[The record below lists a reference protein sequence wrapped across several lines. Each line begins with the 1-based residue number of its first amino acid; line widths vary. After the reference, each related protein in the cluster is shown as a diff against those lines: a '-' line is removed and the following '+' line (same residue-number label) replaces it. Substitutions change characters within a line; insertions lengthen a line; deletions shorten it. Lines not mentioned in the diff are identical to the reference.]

1 MRKDYSE
8 DFKNLLENNGY
19 NGQYEVEYDTQIK
32 NGIFTSFNIK
42 GKEEIKGKYIQS
54 FILMSPTKRMR
65 SSKYPIWGLYHQ
77 TVGKYTNNE
86 VNPAV
91 FIASRDS
98 RGIWHIFSAGDT
110 KREKDRA
117 LIVDYKWAY
126 DRYKARYEGVI
137 KLDRN
142 LGALRWTSWILA
154 SLVSVYLFLHIVT
167 NMSEGFNLPLT
178 SQIVLLGS
186 LIVLLILFPLV
197 FPFINAI
204 SIKGIDLSIR
214 DE

>member
-1 MRKDYSE
+1 MKKDYSE
-8 DFKNLLENNGY
+8 DFKELLETNGY
-19 NGQYEVEYDTQIK
+19 NGQYEVKYDTQIK
-32 NGIFTSFNIK
+32 NGIFTSFNVK
-42 GKEEIKGKYIQS
+42 GKEEIKDRYIQA
-54 FILMSPTKRMR
+54 FILMSPTNRLR

-98 RGIWHIFSAGDT
+98 RGVWHIYSAGDT
-110 KREKDRA
+110 KIEKDRA

-137 KLDRN
+137 KFDRKH
-142 LGALRWTSWILA
+142 GALRWTSWILA